1 MEIFYFNTQGEKI
14 GPITKEVLINLAEAG
29 TVTRET
35 VFEINGKKVRGKQIK
50 NLRPIF
56 EKLET
61 AGQNPP
67 NTTDS
72 ADSAAATDS
81 FPELPAGDEF
91 AFPPMGAEEIAQH
104 SEDVKSGA
112 YTPDADKI
120 FDTAF
125 SDAAAQP
132 VSNVRA
138 YLPPSNHGS
147 EEDSSGK
154 PEVFESFWLSYKL
167 GKVLLKAVF
176 IIAAIAI
183 TIGYLAGIVANLA
196 SGGSDVPVIVII
208 ILGALM
214 WAVAMLILYVVYRL
228 TMLPYYWMAAMVVS
242 AEDTRKIK
250 TLLRRRY

>member
-14 GPITKEVLINLAEAG
+14 GPITKEELISLAEAG
-29 TVTRET
+29 AVTQET
-35 VFEINGKKVRGKQIK
+35 VFEINGKKVRGKHIK

-61 AGQNPP
+61 TGQNPP

-72 ADSAAATDS
+72 ADSAASTDS
-81 FPELPAGDEF
+81 FPELPSGDEF

-112 YTPDADKI
+112 YTPNADKI

-125 SDAAAQP
+125 SDATAQP

-147 EEDSSGK
+147 EEDSSSK

-167 GKVLLKAVF
+167 GKVLLKTVF
-176 IIAAIAI
+176 IIAAVAI
-183 TIGYLAGIVANLA
+183 TIAYLVGIVANL
-196 SGGSDVPVIVII
+196 SSSGSDAPVII
-208 ILGALM
+208 IVGALL
-214 WAVAMLILYVVYRL
+214 WAAAMLILYVVYRL

-250 TLLRRRY
+250 ALLRRRY

>member
-14 GPITKEVLINLAEAG
+14 GPVTKEGLISLAEAG
-29 TVTRET
+29 TVTQET
-35 VFEINGKKVRGKQIK
+35 VFEINGKKVRGKHIK

-56 EKLET
+56 EKHEA
-61 AGQNPP
+61 AGQDQP

-72 ADSAAATDS
+72 ADSEAAADS
-81 FPELPAGDEF
+81 FPELPSGDEF

-112 YTPDADKI
+112 YTPNADNI

-132 VSNVRA
+132 VSNVQA
-138 YLPPSNHGS
+138 YLPPSNHTS
-147 EEDSSGK
+147 EEDNTGK

-176 IIAAIAI
+176 IIAAIAV
-183 TIGYLAGIVANLA
+183 TIAYLVGIVANLA
-196 SGGSDVPVIVII
+196 SGGSDVPVLFII
-208 ILGALM
+208 IVGALV
-214 WAVAMLILYVVYRL
+214 WAVVMLILYVVYRL

-250 TLLRRRY
+250 ALLRRRH